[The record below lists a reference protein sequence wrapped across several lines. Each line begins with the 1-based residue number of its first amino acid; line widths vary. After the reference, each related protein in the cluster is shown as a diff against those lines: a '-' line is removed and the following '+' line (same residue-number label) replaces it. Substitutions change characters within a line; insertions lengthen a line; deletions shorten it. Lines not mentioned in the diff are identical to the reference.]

1 MQYTK
6 EKEEQAELAE
16 LHNLINGGAHPGR
29 QEVREA
35 VAAANRKQTPVDMES
50 INFIA
55 VPYFMG
61 EREGFEFKDGTDGL
75 GYYKLLK
82 KSTTKIWTRHRPDD
96 ACSPPGG
103 SIATGPRKHR
113 SGGFNPVEQAADE
126 QQRLH
131 WRITGRFTEP
141 VTGKVPVNGLL
152 RQ

>member
-1 MQYTK
+1 
-6 EKEEQAELAE
+6 
-16 LHNLINGGAHPGR
+16 
-29 QEVREA
+29 
-35 VAAANRKQTPVDMES
+35 
-50 INFIA
+50 
-55 VPYFMG
+55 MG

-126 QQRLH
+126 QQRLQQA
-131 WRITGRFTEP
+131 RFARQQHQEQGVILQRMQRGVHQPGTA
-141 VTGKVPVNGLL
+141 LL
-152 RQ
+152 LQRSQQAAH